1 MKSSVQF
8 IAMGG
13 AAAALLGLVT
23 LVPASESQT
32 AQAGS
37 APQRH
42 QQLINTYCVTCHNKT
57 AAVAG
62 LSLDSFDMNDF
73 SKRAEEWEKAV
84 RKVRTGMMP
93 PAGMPRPDRATLD
106 AFAEYLEGGL
116 DKAAAKAPNPGAPSL
131 HRLNRTEYANAIHD
145 LLAYDADVATL
156 LPADD
161 AAGGFDNIADALS
174 VSPALIQGYV
184 AAAMKISRAA
194 VGDRTMLPTRVNYP
208 APSGLD
214 QSGHIEGLPLGTRGG
229 FVFTHTFPL
238 DAEYEFQIA
247 GGGRGT
253 ALAGVGGPPG
263 GEGPPGGGG
272 ARPAA
277 GGAGRGGPAGPGGP
291 GAAAGGGA
299 ITVITMDGK
308 PVDVVSA
315 RSFRLR
321 VPAGPHTFAVAVL
334 DKSRSAGVDDLHS
347 AQPRSAGISGALIIG
362 PNNPTGA
369 GDTPSR
375 RKIFICY
382 PKSQQEEAP
391 CARKLLTNLATQAF
405 RRPVSDKDPSIGT
418 LMEFFEQGRSEG
430 DFEDG
435 VQQALARLLVDPRFV
450 FRFEE
455 EPAGLAPGAV
465 YRISDLELASRLSFF
480 LWSTIPDS
488 QLIEVAAR
496 NKLHEPKVLE
506 AQVKRMLADPRAD
519 ALTSNFAGQWL
530 RLRDLDSV
538 KPDTRAW
545 DGNLRDAFRRETE
558 MLFSTIMREDR
569 SIIDLLD
576 ADYTFVDE
584 RLAKHYGISGIR
596 GSYVRRVSL
605 AADSPRRGILGQ
617 GSFLTTSSVANR
629 TSPVVRGKWV
639 LENLLAAPPPHP
651 PPGVESNLDAND
663 AKLPDSLR
671 ERLELHRENPVCASC
686 HTIMDP
692 IGLSL
697 EPFDLIG
704 AWRTEDHGTPID
716 ASGVMVDGAKLAGP
730 SDLRKALLD
739 RKDAFVTAAAEK
751 LLGYAVGR
759 STGYSDM
766 PAVRRIAKG
775 ASQNQYRFSSLVMGV
790 VTSEPFQ
797 MRIKQASAPARE
809 KE

>member
-13 AAAALLGLVT
+13 AAVALLGLVA

-32 AQAGS
+32 TLPGS
-37 APQRH
+37 APQRY
-42 QQLINTYCVTCHNKT
+42 QQLVNTYCVTCHNKT

-62 LSLDSFDMNDF
+62 LSLDALDMNDF
-73 SKRAEEWEKAV
+73 SKHAEEWEKAV

-116 DKAAAKAPNPGAPSL
+116 DKAAARAPNPGAPSL
-131 HRLNRTEYANAIHD
+131 HRLNRTEYANTIHD

-194 VGDRTMLPTRVNYP
+194 VGDRTMLPTRVNHP

-253 ALAGVGGPPG
+253 APAGAGALPG

-315 RSFRLR
+315 RSFKLR

-347 AQPRSAGISGALIIG
+347 TPSRSVGISGALIIG
-362 PNNPTGA
+362 PNNPTAA

-375 RKIFICY
+375 RKIFVCY
-382 PKSQQEEAP
+382 PKSEREEAP

-405 RRPVSDKDPSIGT
+405 RRPVTDKDPSIKT
-418 LMEFFEQGRSEG
+418 LMEFFAKGRSEG

-455 EPAGLAPGAV
+455 EPASLAPGAV

-488 QLIEVAAR
+488 QLIDVASR

-569 SIIDLLD
+569 SIIDLID

-584 RLAKHYGISGIR
+584 RLAKHYGIPGIR

-651 PPGVESNLDAND
+651 PPGVESNLDAKD

-671 ERLELHRENPVCASC
+671 ERLELHRKNPVCASC

-697 EPFDLIG
+697 EPFDLVG
-704 AWRTEDHGTPID
+704 AWRTEDHGKPID

-766 PAVRRIAKG
+766 PAVRRIAAG
-775 ASQNQYRFSSLVMGV
+775 AKQNQYRFSSLVLGV

-797 MRIKQASAPARE
+797 MRVKQASAPARE